1 MFKLKNKMNRINKLF
16 EIVFSPLAP
25 ISLWVLRFTL
35 GVSFFLHGWGKLPLP
50 PTKLITWFESI
61 GMVEPELI
69 ANLVALGE
77 IGAGAGLLLGG
88 ILTGNIGNVLT
99 RVSALG
105 ITIIMTG
112 AFYFAHSDWFINEK
126 LFKSEQIFLFAL
138 ALFFLINGNKR

>member
-1 MFKLKNKMNRINKLF
+1 MNSINKLF
-16 EIVFSPLAP
+16 ETVFSPLAP
-25 ISLWVLRFTL
+25 FSLWIVRFTL

-50 PTKLITWFESI
+50 PTKLMALFERI
-61 GMVEPELI
+61 GMVAPELM

-77 IGAGAGLLLGG
+77 IGAGAGILLGG
-88 ILTGNIGNVLT
+88 ILKGNIGNIIT

-105 ITIIMTG
+105 ITVIMTG
-112 AFYFAHSDWFINEK
+112 AFYFAHSDWFINAK

>member
-1 MFKLKNKMNRINKLF
+1 MNSINKLF
-16 EIVFSPLAP
+16 ETVFSPLAP
-25 ISLWVLRFTL
+25 FSLWIVRFTL

-50 PTKLITWFESI
+50 PTKLMALFERI
-61 GMVEPELI
+61 GMVAPELM

-77 IGAGAGLLLGG
+77 IGAGAGILLGG
-88 ILTGNIGNVLT
+88 ILKGNIGNIIT

-105 ITIIMTG
+105 ITIIMIG
-112 AFYFAHSDWFINEK
+112 AFYFAHSDWFINAK

>member
-1 MFKLKNKMNRINKLF
+1 MNSINKLF
-16 EIVFSPLAP
+16 ETVFSPLAP
-25 ISLWVLRFTL
+25 FSLWIVRFTL

-50 PTKLITWFESI
+50 PTKLMALFERI
-61 GMVEPELI
+61 GMVAPELM

-77 IGAGAGLLLGG
+77 IGAGAGILLGG
-88 ILTGNIGNVLT
+88 ILKSNIGNIIT

-105 ITIIMTG
+105 ITIIMIG
-112 AFYFAHSDWFINEK
+112 AFYFAHSDWFINAK

>member
-1 MFKLKNKMNRINKLF
+1 MNSINKLF
-16 EIVFSPLAP
+16 ETVFSPLAP
-25 ISLWVLRFTL
+25 FSLWVVRFAL

-50 PTKLITWFESI
+50 PTKLTTFFESI
-61 GMVEPELI
+61 GMVAPELM

-77 IGAGAGLLLGG
+77 IGAGAGILLGG
-88 ILTGNIGNVLT
+88 ILKGNTGNIIT

-105 ITIIMTG
+105 ITIIMIG
-112 AFYFAHSDWFINEK
+112 AFYLAHSDWFINAE

>member
-1 MFKLKNKMNRINKLF
+1 MNSINKLF
-16 EIVFSPLAP
+16 ETVFSPLAP
-25 ISLWVLRFTL
+25 FSLWIVRFTL

-50 PTKLITWFESI
+50 PTKLMALFERI
-61 GMVEPELI
+61 GMVAPELI

-77 IGAGAGLLLGG
+77 IGAGAGILLGG
-88 ILTGNIGNVLT
+88 ILKGNIGNIIT

-105 ITIIMTG
+105 ITIIMIG
-112 AFYFAHSDWFINEK
+112 AFYFAHSDWFINAK